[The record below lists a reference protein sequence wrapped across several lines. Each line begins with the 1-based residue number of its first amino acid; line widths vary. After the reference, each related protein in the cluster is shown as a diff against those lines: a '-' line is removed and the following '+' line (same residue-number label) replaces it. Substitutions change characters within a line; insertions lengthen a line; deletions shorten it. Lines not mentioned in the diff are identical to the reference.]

1 MKSFSRAI
9 SVLILVSLVTPS
21 FALAENR
28 VEPGPVELPQLRV
41 APIHPSPREPVL
53 YPLAE
58 APSQPSASGT
68 VLVIPTAESIESAP
82 DLVERATKDLNIMCR
97 IFDKELGLSGK
108 TAKIVNQQ
116 LSSLL
121 LQIEG
126 ASSPQWAPAPSFFGQ
141 VSRETRGMYLEGYGA
156 VFLMKVDFQLAA
168 PPQAEESEKPTEEDV
183 DPVWRRT
190 EQELYEPEKLK
201 QKEKASLAGQ
211 YDKLKVE
218 DFKAKLVRTLKHAAN
233 IRSVKPDERIILTVR
248 GPQPPMGPAKVLSI
262 RAKKSDVD
270 AFAKGQLNLDQFRE
284 KVQILMYTDYSVTTS
299 SLDVST
305 PLDVGWNPNR
315 QRVRR

>member
-1 MKSFSRAI
+1 MRSFNRAI

-21 FALAENR
+21 FALAENA
-28 VEPGPVELPQLRV
+28 VEPLGEEPARPR
-41 APIHPSPREPVL
+41 ISPAEPVV
-53 YPLAE
+53 PRMPVPRAVVKSKPE
-58 APSQPSASGT
+58 PSAAGT
-68 VLVIPTAESIESAP
+68 VLVIPAAESIESAP
-82 DLVERATKDLNIMCR
+82 DLIETATKDLNIMCR
-97 IFDKELGLSGK
+97 IFDKELGLSPK
-108 TAKIVNQQ
+108 TAIQQ
-116 LSSLL
+116 QVFTNLL
-121 LQIEG
+121 LDIE
-126 ASSPQWAPAPSFFGQ
+126 ANYSPQWGQTPTFFGQ

-156 VFLMKVDFQLAA
+156 VFLMKVNFQLTAS
-168 PPQAEESEKPTEEDV
+168 PQAEESEKPTEEDV

-211 YDKLKVE
+211 YDELKVE
-218 DFKAKLVRTLKHAAN
+218 DFKAKLVRTLKHVAN

-284 KVQILMYTDYSVTTS
+284 KVQILLYADYSVSTS
-299 SLDVST
+299 SLDVSG
-305 PLDVGWNPNR
+305 PLDVGR
-315 QRVRR
+315 TRTRIRR

>member
-9 SVLILVSLVTPS
+9 SVLILVSSVTPS
-21 FALAENR
+21 FALAESG
-28 VEPGPVELPQLRV
+28 VEPGPVELPGLGV
-41 APIHPSPREPVL
+41 APIHPSPQKRVS
-53 YPLAE
+53 YQLAE
-58 APSQPSASGT
+58 APSQPSATGT

-82 DLVERATKDLNIMCR
+82 DLVETATKDLNIMCR
-97 IFDKELGLSGK
+97 IFDKELGLSPK
-108 TAKIVNQQ
+108 TPEQEQIFHNI
-116 LSSLL
+116 L
-121 LQIEG
+121 LQIDRT
-126 ASSPQWAPAPSFFGQ
+126 SSPQWLQAPSFFGQ
-141 VSRETRGMYLEGYGA
+141 VSREARGMYLEGYGA
-156 VFLMKVDFQLAA
+156 VFLMKVDFQLTA
-168 PPQAEESEKPTEEDV
+168 PPQAEESEKPTAEDV

-201 QKEKASLAGQ
+201 QKEKASVAGQ
-211 YDKLKVE
+211 YDELKVE

-233 IRSVKPDERIILTVR
+233 IRSMKADERIILTVR

-270 AFAKGQLNLDQFRE
+270 AFAKSQLNLDQFRE

-299 SLDVST
+299 SLDVSS
-305 PLDVGWNPNR
+305 PLDVSWNPNR